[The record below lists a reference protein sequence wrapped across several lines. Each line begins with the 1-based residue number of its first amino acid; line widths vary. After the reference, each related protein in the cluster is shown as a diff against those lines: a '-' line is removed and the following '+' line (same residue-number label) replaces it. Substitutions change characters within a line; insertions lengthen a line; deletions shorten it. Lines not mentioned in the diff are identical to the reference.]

1 MPMEVVL
8 NKTRWF
14 FSGLAMFSMF
24 FGAGNI
30 IFPLIVGQTA
40 QGSVLY
46 ALIGLFVTA
55 ILIPFSGLI
64 AMTLFQ
70 GNYESFFSRMGKF
83 PGQVLIW
90 LILALIGPFG
100 GIPRCIS
107 LTYATFNVYFPDL
120 KLTHFSCLFAIGLF
134 FATVRKRKIVDLLGY
149 IFTPVLLVFLF
160 VIVFK
165 GVASSGFNLRAF
177 PMTGIDALSYGLK
190 EGYNTMDLLAAFF
203 FASIVFQRFK
213 QNKGETSSDAETVLE
228 FIKASIVGATLL
240 AFVYGGFAVTSAVF
254 SKELMHC
261 KPDHL
266 LGELGLLLLGSS
278 GGFVVSMAV
287 LLSCLTTAIALTTIS
302 ADFIRDKVF
311 RNKVTYQTTIL
322 LVLALSVLV
331 SSLQFSGIVKVLA
344 PVLQVCYPSLL
355 ALCLFNVLHQL
366 YGVKVVKLPV
376 YFILVFVIIG
386 QFI

>member
-1 MPMEVVL
+1 MEVIL

-55 ILIPFSGLI
+55 ILIPFAGLI

-70 GNYESFFSRMGKF
+70 GDYESFFSRMGKF

-90 LILALIGPFG
+90 LILGLIGPFG
-100 GIPRCIS
+100 GIPRCMS
-107 LTYATFNVYFPDL
+107 LTYATFNVYMPDL
-120 KLTHFSCLFAIGLF
+120 KLTHFSCLFALALF
-134 FATVRKRKIVDLLGY
+134 FATVRKRRIVDLLGY
-149 IFTPVLLVFLF
+149 LFTPILLIFLF

-165 GVASSGFNLRAF
+165 GITNSGFNLRSM
-177 PMTGIDALSYGLK
+177 PMNGLDALSYGLK

-213 QNKGETSSDAETVLE
+213 QKKEGVASDAETVLE
-228 FIKASIVGATLL
+228 FVKASIVGAVLL
-240 AFVYGGFAVTSAVF
+240 AVVYGGFAVTSAVF
-254 SKELMHC
+254 SKELLHA

-266 LGELGLLLLGSS
+266 LGELGRLLLGSS
-278 GGFVVSMAV
+278 GGFIVSMAV

-302 ADFIRDKVF
+302 ADFIREKVF
-311 RNKVTYQTTIL
+311 QNKIPYQATIC
-322 LVLALSVLV
+322 LVLIASVLV

-366 YGVKVVKLPV
+366 YGVKAVKLPV

-386 QFI
+386 QFV

>member
-1 MPMEVVL
+1 MEVIL

-30 IFPLIVGQTA
+30 IFPLIVGQGA

-46 ALIGLFVTA
+46 ALLGLFVTA

-70 GNYESFFSRMGKF
+70 GDYESFFARMGKF
-83 PGQVLIW
+83 PGQVIIW

-100 GIPRCIS
+100 GIPRCMS
-107 LTYATFNVYFPDL
+107 LTYATFNVYMPEL
-120 KLTHFSCLFAIGLF
+120 NLSYFSCFFALALF
-134 FATVRKRKIVDLLGY
+134 FATVRKTKIIDLLGY
-149 IFTPVLLVFLF
+149 LFTPILLVFLF
-160 VIVFK
+160 IIVFK
-165 GVASSGFNLRAF
+165 GVTSEGFSLRSM
-177 PMTGIDALSYGLK
+177 PMSGIDALSYGLK

-203 FASIVFQRFK
+203 FASIVFQKFK
-213 QNKGETSSDAETVLE
+213 QKKEGIASDQETVLE
-228 FIKASIVGATLL
+228 FIKASIVGAVLL
-240 AFVYGGFAVTSAVF
+240 ALVYGGFAVTSAVF
-254 SKELMHC
+254 SRELIHS

-266 LGELGLLLLGSS
+266 LGELGRLLLGSS
-278 GGFVVSMAV
+278 GGFIVSMAV

-302 ADFIRDKVF
+302 ADFIRERIFK
-311 RNKVTYQTTIL
+311 NKIGYQSTVC
-322 LVLALSVLV
+322 LVLILSVLV

-355 ALCLFNVLHQL
+355 ALCLFNVLHQIF
-366 YGVKVVKLPV
+366 GVKAVKLPV